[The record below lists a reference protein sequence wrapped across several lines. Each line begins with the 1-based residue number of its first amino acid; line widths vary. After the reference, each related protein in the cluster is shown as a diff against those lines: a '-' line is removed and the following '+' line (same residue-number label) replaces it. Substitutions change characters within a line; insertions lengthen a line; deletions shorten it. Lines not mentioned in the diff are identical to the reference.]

1 MQAIQTRI
9 LVTSILMM
17 IGLVVFP
24 KVQNLFTSEETD
36 VMDFGAK
43 GDGIT
48 DDSLVSAAQVY
59 SVYIRILHP
68 TTYQIK
74 YTCNGTILDF

>member
-1 MQAIQTRI
+1 MHSHACMQAILTRI
-9 LVTSILMM
+9 LITCILMM
-17 IGLVVFP
+17 IGLVVVP

-48 DDSLVSAAQVY
+48 DDSLVSAAQV
-59 SVYIRILHP
+59 SSPFI
-68 TTYQIK
+68 
-74 YTCNGTILDF
+74 